1 MIMQTTAAPSDAG
14 GSGQAVPGSWEVRT
28 VPLKFKLGEMTLF
41 KLPLSMAVGTAHF
54 SEMQMDAFCDWA
66 HWDSVPHS
74 VQGVA
79 IKSQPVSAELP
90 KLTRLRGAIRYVP
103 AQYRRFYV
111 EFGQS
116 FEEYLQKFS
125 SQSRSKR
132 RREMRRFAESSG
144 GTLDLRTYRTPEELA
159 EFLRVARELS
169 QKTFQER
176 LLDAGLPAGEPFR
189 QQLLV
194 KGAAGKI
201 RGFILFHAGQAA
213 AYLLYEIRDPGI
225 VISQYT
231 GYDPQLRALSP
242 GTVVHHL
249 SIERL
254 FAESGLH
261 MLDFTEGEGT
271 HKQYFATAS
280 RLCADIYI
288 LKPSLRVRAIL
299 RLHATIDSLS
309 RRTVRLLDR
318 LGLKAQIKKL
328 IRARA

>member
-1 MIMQTTAAPSDAG
+1 MQTPAAPSEEANRGD
-14 GSGQAVPGSWEVRT
+14 AVPGSWEVRT
-28 VPLKFKLGEMTLF
+28 VPLKFMLGEMTLF

-54 SEMQMDAFCDWA
+54 SELAEDAFSTWSR
-66 HWDSVPHS
+66 WDSVPQS

-90 KLTRLRGAIRYVP
+90 RLTSLRGAIRYVP

-132 RREMRRFAESSG
+132 RREVRRFAESSG
-144 GTLDLRTYRTPEELA
+144 GTLDLRTYTTPEELE

-176 LLDAGLPAGEPFR
+176 LLDAGLPASAKFR
-189 QQLLV
+189 GQLLE
-194 KGAAGKI
+194 KAAAGKV
-201 RGFILFHAGQAA
+201 RSFILFHNGHAA

-231 GYDPQLRALSP
+231 GYDPALRALSP

-249 SIERL
+249 SIEKL
-254 FAESGLH
+254 FAEGGLQ

-299 RLHATIDSLS
+299 QLHATLHSLS
-309 RRTVRLLDR
+309 HTAVGLLDR
-318 LGLKAQIKKL
+318 LGLKARIKKL

>member
-1 MIMQTTAAPSDAG
+1 MQTTAAPSDAG
-14 GSGQAVPGSWEVRT
+14 GSSRAVPGSWEVRT

-41 KLPLSMAVGTAHF
+41 KLPLSLAVGTAHF
-54 SEMQMDAFCDWA
+54 SEMQVDAFCDWSQ
-66 HWDSVPHS
+66 WDSVPRS

-90 KLTRLRGAIRYVP
+90 RLTRLRGAIRYVP

-132 RREMRRFAESSG
+132 RREMRKFAESSG
-144 GTLDLRTYRTPEELA
+144 GTLDLRIYCTPEELE

-189 QQLLV
+189 RQLLE
-194 KGAAGKI
+194 KGAAGKV

-213 AYLLYEIRDPGI
+213 AYVLYEIRDPGI
-225 VISQYT
+225 VMSLYT
-231 GYDPQLRALSP
+231 GYDPVLRALSP
-242 GTVVHHL
+242 GTVMHHL
-249 SIERL
+249 SIEKL
-254 FAESGLH
+254 FAEGGLQ

-280 RLCADIYI
+280 RQCADIYL
-288 LKPSLRVRAIL
+288 LKPSLRVRTIL
-299 RLHATIDSLS
+299 QLHAALDFLS
-309 RRTVRLLDR
+309 QTAVRLLDR